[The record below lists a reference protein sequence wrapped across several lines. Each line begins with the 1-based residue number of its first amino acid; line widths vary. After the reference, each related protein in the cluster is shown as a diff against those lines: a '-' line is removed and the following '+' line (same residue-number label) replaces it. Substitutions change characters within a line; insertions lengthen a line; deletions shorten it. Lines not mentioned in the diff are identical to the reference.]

1 MGLGGITISN
11 KFGDVSYEAMNE
23 SLQILKMRYLKGN
36 YPNYD
41 ERISR
46 LKKLVELVK
55 DNSELLTT
63 AIEKDFGTRHKQI
76 SLIADINSTMQFA
89 NHAIKNLSKWIKP
102 SKKSPN
108 FPLNLIGAKASVEY
122 QPFGVVGIISP
133 WNFPVNLS
141 IGPLVDIFAAGNGAM
156 IKLSEFVPNTS
167 ELLAELISNK
177 FSVDE
182 VIVVNGNM
190 QTSVDFTK
198 LEFDHLIYTGS
209 SDIAK
214 KVSAAAATNLV
225 PLTLELG
232 GKSPVIVSNTAD
244 SVIAAKRIMLGKTMN
259 AGQICLAPDYVMV
272 HADKKD
278 DLISGMKDAV
288 ADFYPDLK
296 HNDDYTSIVNQKHF
310 DRLQGL
316 LNDAKEKGAQ
326 IDEINPANE
335 DFSQQEAFKIPPT
348 LVMNPTDDMEIMKE
362 EIFGP
367 LLPIKEFTEIDE
379 TISYVNNNDK
389 PLGLYYFG
397 SNKNEEDHVLT
408 RTSSGGV
415 TVNDVLGHIQQEDL
429 PFGGVGPSGI
439 GSYHGE
445 EGFKTFSNAKAVYK
459 QIGSRFDKLLSA
471 IRPPYKGDIE
481 KVLKQIT

>member
-1 MGLGGITISN
+1 MEDQQMQDILNKQRAYFIKNGPPSYNLRIDRLDRMKALIMENRYKIVDALNEDFGVRSKNQSMATDVYTLIPGIEYAKKN
-11 KFGDVSYEAMNE
+11 
-23 SLQILKMRYLKGN
+23 
-36 YPNYD
+36 
-41 ERISR
+41 
-46 LKKLVELVK
+46 LKKWM
-55 DNSELLTT
+55 S
-63 AIEKDFGTRHKQI
+63 G
-76 SLIADINSTMQFA
+76 
-89 NHAIKNLSKWIKP
+89 SKRKA
-102 SKKSPN
+102 N
-108 FPLNLIGAKASVEY
+108 FPLGLLGAKASVDYE
-122 QPFGVVGIISP
+122 PLGTVGMISP
-133 WNFPVNLS
+133 WNFPINLTFS
-141 IGPLVDIFAAGNGAM
+141 PAASIFAAGNQIM
-156 IKLSEFVPNTS
+156 HKPSEYTEQTAALLK
-167 ELLAELISNK
+167 ELCDAA
-177 FSVDE
+177 FDE
-182 VIVVNGNM
+182 EEFATILGGPEVGSTFAH
-190 QTSVDFTK
+190 QK
-198 LEFDHLIYTGS
+198 FDHLLYTGS
-209 SDIAK
+209 GAVAK
-214 KVSAAAATNLV
+214 HIMRAASENLV
-225 PLTLELG
+225 PVTLELG

-244 SVIAAKRIMLGKTMN
+244 SVTAAKRIMLGKTMN

-272 HADKKD
+272 HSEKKD
-278 DLISGMKDAV
+278 ELISGMKDAV

-296 HNDDYTSIVNQKHF
+296 HNDDYTSIVNQKHY

-316 LNDAKEKGAQ
+316 LSDAKQKGAE

-348 LVMNPTDDMEIMKE
+348 LILNPTDDMEIMRE

-379 TISYVNNNDK
+379 TISYVNGNDK

-397 SNKNEEDHVLT
+397 SNKNEEDRVLS

-415 TVNDVLGHIQQEDL
+415 TVNDVIGHIQQEDL

-459 QIGSRFDKLLSA
+459 QVGSRFDKLLSA

>member
-1 MGLGGITISN
+1 
-11 KFGDVSYEAMNE
+11 MN
-23 SLQILKMRYLKGN
+23 
-36 YPNYD
+36 NYD
-41 ERISR
+41 EMNGTLNKQKEFFVKNGSPSIELRIDRLQR
-46 LKKLVELVK
+46 LKSLIM
-55 DNSELLTT
+55 DNRYDFIDALN
-63 AIEKDFGTRHKQI
+63 ADFGNRSKNA
-76 SLIADINSTMQFA
+76 SMLSDIYGIMPSINL
-89 NHAIKNLSKWIKP
+89 AIKNVKKWNKIE
-102 SKKSPN
+102 KKSSN
-108 FPLNLIGAKASVEY
+108 FPFGLLGAKSYIKYE
-122 QPFGVVGIISP
+122 PLGTVGMISP
-133 WNFPVNLS
+133 WNFPVNLAFV
-141 IGPLVDIFAAGNGAM
+141 PLVSIFAAGNQIMHKPSEYTEQSAALMKELCDAAFDEEEFATILGGPDVGA
-156 IKLSEFVPNTS
+156 T
-167 ELLAELISNK
+167 
-177 FSVDE
+177 
-182 VIVVNGNM
+182 
-190 QTSVDFTK
+190 FTQQK
-198 LEFDHLIYTGS
+198 FDHLLYTGS
-209 SDIAK
+209 GAVAK
-214 KVSAAAATNLV
+214 HIMKAASENLV
-225 PLTLELG
+225 PVTLELG
-232 GKSPVIVSNTAD
+232 GKSPVIVSNSAD
-244 SVIAAKRIMLGKTMN
+244 SAIAAKRIMLGKTMN

-272 HADKKD
+272 HSDKKD
-278 DLISGMKDAV
+278 ELVSGMKAAV

-316 LNDAKEKGAQ
+316 LSDAKEKGAE

-379 TISYVNNNDK
+379 TISYVNKNDK

-397 SNKNEEDHVLT
+397 SNKNEENHVLT

>member
-1 MGLGGITISN
+1 MTDMHSVLKKQKDYFIKNGAP
-11 KFGDVSYEAMNE
+11 SYELRIDRLNRMKDIVLKNKDKIVDALNE
-23 SLQILKMRYLKGN
+23 DFGVRSKNQSMVADVYSIIPDIEYTKKN
-36 YPNYD
+36 
-41 ERISR
+41 
-46 LKKLVELVK
+46 LKKWMK
-55 DNSELLTT
+55 
-63 AIEKDFGTRHKQI
+63 
-76 SLIADINSTMQFA
+76 AD
-89 NHAIKNLSKWIKP
+89 KRKP
-102 SKKSPN
+102 S
-108 FPLNLIGAKASVEY
+108 FPFGLLGAKAEVRHE
-122 QPFGVVGIISP
+122 PVGTVGMISP
-133 WNFPVNLS
+133 WNFPVNLTFA
-141 IGPLVDIFAAGNGAM
+141 PLSAVFAAGNQVMHKPSEYTENTANLLKEMCDSAYDEEEFATILGGPDVGA
-156 IKLSEFVPNTS
+156 T
-167 ELLAELISNK
+167 
-177 FSVDE
+177 
-182 VIVVNGNM
+182 
-190 QTSVDFTK
+190 FTQQK
-198 LEFDHLIYTGS
+198 FDHLLYTGS
-209 SDIAK
+209 GAVAK
-214 KVSAAAATNLV
+214 HIMKAASENLV
-225 PLTLELG
+225 PVTLELG

-272 HADKKD
+272 HSDKKD
-278 DLISGMKDAV
+278 ELVSGMKDAV

-379 TISYVNNNDK
+379 TISYVNKNDK

>member
-1 MGLGGITISN
+1 MDTNTQDMQRIL
-11 KFGDVSYEAMNE
+11 DVQKNHFIKEGAPSIELRVDRLN
-23 SLQILKMRYLKGN
+23 
-36 YPNYD
+36 
-41 ERISR
+41 R
-46 LKKLVELVK
+46 LKNLIME
-55 DNSELLTT
+55 NRY
-63 AIEKDFGTRHKQI
+63 DFVDALNEDYGNRSKNTSI
-76 SLIADINSTMQFA
+76 MTDAYSIIPDIN
-89 NHAIKNLSKWIKP
+89 NAIKNIKKWTKVEKR
-102 SKKSPN
+102 SSN
-108 FPLNLIGAKASVEY
+108 FPFGLFGAKSYVKYE
-122 QPFGVVGIISP
+122 PLGTVGMISP

-141 IGPLVDIFAAGNGAM
+141 FGPLAAIFAAGNQVMHKPSEYTEQSAALMKELCDAAFDEEEFATILGGPDVGA
-156 IKLSEFVPNTS
+156 T
-167 ELLAELISNK
+167 
-177 FSVDE
+177 
-182 VIVVNGNM
+182 
-190 QTSVDFTK
+190 FTQQK
-198 LEFDHLIYTGS
+198 FDHLLYTGS
-209 SDIAK
+209 GAVAK
-214 KVSAAAATNLV
+214 HIMKAASENLV
-225 PLTLELG
+225 PVTLELG
-232 GKSPVIVSNTAD
+232 GKSPVIVSNSAD
-244 SVIAAKRIMLGKTMN
+244 SAIAAKRIMLGKTMN

-272 HADKKD
+272 HSDKKD
-278 DLISGMKDAV
+278 ELVSGMKAAV

-316 LNDAKEKGAQ
+316 LSDAKEKGAE

-379 TISYVNNNDK
+379 TISYVNKNDK

-397 SNKNEEDHVLT
+397 SNKNEENHVLT

>member
-232 GKSPVIVSNTAD
+232 GKSPVVVGENTNIDKIVSR
-244 SVIAAKRIMLGKTMN
+244 VMFGKLFN
-259 AGQICLAPDYVMV
+259 SGQICVSPDYLLMP
-272 HADKKD
+272 DKKVD
-278 DLISGMKDAV
+278 SFVEGAKNFIQEK
-288 ADFYPDLK
+288 FPTIK
-296 HNDDYTSIVNQKHF
+296 NNPDYTSLIHRSHF
-310 DRLQGL
+310 ERVQSYID
-316 LNDAKEKGAQ
+316 DARQKGAK
-326 IDEINPANE
+326 IIEVNPANE
-335 DFSQQEAFKIPPT
+335 DLSQQEHNKIPPT
-348 LVMNPTDDMEIMKE
+348 IILNPTEDMEIMKN

-367 LLPIKEFTEIDE
+367 VLPIKTYFSFAES
-379 TISYVNNNDK
+379 ISYINNKSK
-389 PLGLYYFG
+389 PLALYYFG
-397 SNKNEEDHVLT
+397 DDKNEIENLKNS
-408 RTSSGGV
+408 TSSGSFV
-415 TVNDVLGHIQQEDL
+415 VNDTIFQTAQYNI
-429 PFGGVGPSGI
+429 PFGGVGTSGS
-439 GSYHGE
+439 GSYRGHPGFLNFSHKRSIYHG
-445 EGFKTFSNAKAVYK
+445 S
-459 QIGSRFDKLLSA
+459 KLLDVTKMIFA
-471 IRPPYKGDIE
+471 PYTDKT
-481 KVLKQIT
+481 LKMIDRLTK

>member
-1 MGLGGITISN
+1 MCIR
-11 KFGDVSYEAMNE
+11 D
-23 SLQILKMRYLKGN
+23 SL
-36 YPNYD
+36 
-41 ERISR
+41 
-46 LKKLVELVK
+46 
-55 DNSELLTT
+55 
-63 AIEKDFGTRHKQI
+63 
-76 SLIADINSTMQFA
+76 
-89 NHAIKNLSKWIKP
+89 
-102 SKKSPN
+102 
-108 FPLNLIGAKASVEY
+108 
-122 QPFGVVGIISP
+122 
-133 WNFPVNLS
+133 
-141 IGPLVDIFAAGNGAM
+141 
-156 IKLSEFVPNTS
+156 
-167 ELLAELISNK
+167 
-177 FSVDE
+177 
-182 VIVVNGNM
+182 
-190 QTSVDFTK
+190 
-198 LEFDHLIYTGS
+198 YTGS
-209 SDIAK
+209 GAVAK
-214 KVSAAAATNLV
+214 HIMKAASENLV
-225 PLTLELG
+225 PVTLELG

-272 HADKKD
+272 HSDKKD
-278 DLISGMKDAV
+278 ELVSGMKDAV

-379 TISYVNNNDK
+379 TISYVN
-389 PLGLYYFG
+389 
-397 SNKNEEDHVLT
+397 KNEEDHVLT

>member
-1 MGLGGITISN
+1 MSNETILNMNRVLELQKGLNAKEGAPSLELRSDRLDRVVSMVTKYKSQIIEALQDD
-11 KFGDVSYEAMNE
+11 FGNRDPVMSAATEIDSVIGPMMHAKKN
-23 SLQILKMRYLKGN
+23 
-36 YPNYD
+36 
-41 ERISR
+41 
-46 LKKLVELVK
+46 LKKWM
-55 DNSELLTT
+55 T
-63 AIEKDFGTRHKQI
+63 G
-76 SLIADINSTMQFA
+76 
-89 NHAIKNLSKWIKP
+89 SKRKA
-102 SKKSPN
+102 N
-108 FPLNLIGAKASVEY
+108 FPLGLLGAKAYVDYE
-122 QPFGVVGIISP
+122 PLGTVGMISP
-133 WNFPVNLS
+133 WNFPMFLTFS
-141 IGPLVDIFAAGNGAM
+141 PAASIFAAGNQIMHKPSEYTEQSANLMKELCDAAFDEEEFATILGGPDVGA
-156 IKLSEFVPNTS
+156 T
-167 ELLAELISNK
+167 
-177 FSVDE
+177 
-182 VIVVNGNM
+182 
-190 QTSVDFTK
+190 FTQQK
-198 LEFDHLIYTGS
+198 FDHLLYTGS
-209 SDIAK
+209 GAVAK
-214 KVSAAAATNLV
+214 HIMKAASENLV
-225 PLTLELG
+225 PVTLELG

-272 HADKKD
+272 HSDKKD
-278 DLISGMKDAV
+278 ELVSGMKDAV

-379 TISYVNNNDK
+379 TISYVNKNDK

-471 IRPPYKGDIE
+471 IRSPYKGDIE